1 MKEMLEN
8 IITKCVEYGIPVA
21 TDSKDGLL
29 AYRVSGFSKSGEAF
43 LYATEDA
50 VVCETRYN
58 RVDHVLTFKDLAYI
72 AYEWFENYKDREPFD
87 KEDPKW
93 AVVFSDLRIG
103 AKNSCYDDKDL
114 PF

>member
-8 IITKCVEYGIPVA
+8 IVKECIGNRIPVETTA
-21 TDSKDGLL
+21 AEDGSL
-29 AYRVSGFSKSGEAF
+29 AYKVSGFSKSGEAL

-58 RVDHVLTFKDLAYI
+58 RVDHVLTFRDLAYI
-72 AYEWFENYKDREPFD
+72 AYEWFCNYKDREPFD
-87 KEDPKW
+87 KPDPKW
-93 AVVFSDLRIG
+93 EIVFREMNIG
-103 AKNSCYDDKDL
+103 NIPKREEDDL

>member
-1 MKEMLEN
+1 MKDMLEN
-8 IITKCVEYGIPVA
+8 IVNKCIKYGISVI
-21 TDSKDGLL
+21 TDVKNDSL
-29 AYRVSGFSKSGEAF
+29 AYRVSGFSKSGEAL

-72 AYEWFENYKDREPFD
+72 AYEWYMNYKDREPFD
-87 KEDPKW
+87 KVDPNW
-93 AVVFSDLRIG
+93 AVVFSDFKIG
-103 AKNSCYDDKDL
+103 SKESLNDDYL